1 MTDVVWKRLEA
12 LLPPAKRT
20 GRPYVYDRR
29 VVLNAIIYV
38 MQTSCGWRGLP
49 ARFPPW
55 QTVYAQFCRRQ
66 EKGIWDRIWMQF
78 TEPRAVS

>member
-49 ARFPPW
+49 ARFLPW
-55 QTVYAQFCRRQ
+55 QTVYAQFCRWQ
-66 EKGIWDRIWMQF
+66 EKGIWDRIWTQF
-78 TEPRAVS
+78 TESRAVS